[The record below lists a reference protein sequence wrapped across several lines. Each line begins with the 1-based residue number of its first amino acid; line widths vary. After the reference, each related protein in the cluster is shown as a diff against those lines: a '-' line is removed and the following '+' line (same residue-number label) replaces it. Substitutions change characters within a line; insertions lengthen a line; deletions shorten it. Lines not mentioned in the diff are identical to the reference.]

1 MQRVLTVIVWTSDD
15 AWAYALDDE
24 QLLALI
30 AAIRQTTKPTMVPQ
44 IHNKQ
49 QLLFPGC
56 ASIDPFHRGSRVRGI
71 HAMLLYHS
79 PSAAP

>member
-30 AAIRQTTKPTMVPQ
+30 AAMRQTTKPTMVSP
-44 IHNKQ
+44 
-49 QLLFPGC
+49 
-56 ASIDPFHRGSRVRGI
+56 DP
-71 HAMLLYHS
+71 
-79 PSAAP
+79 